1 MKDKFEPDTLVRKI
15 ILDDHEVEGLQKAL
29 FFLKGV
35 ELATPN
41 SQYIYSVVSEVID
54 NIEYVVK
61 QYWNAPIATEQ
72 DFKDRKARYEE
83 LDLIP
88 TDELLRASRQYMNR
102 MKKGKKNG

>member
-1 MKDKFEPDTLVRKI
+1 MKDKFEPDAFVRKI
-15 ILDDHEVEGLQKAL
+15 ILDDHEIESLQKTL
-29 FFLKGV
+29 YFLKGV

-41 SQYIYSVVSEVID
+41 SQYMHSVISEVIESVD
-54 NIEYVVK
+54 YVVR

-88 TDELLRASRQYMNR
+88 TDELLRATRQYMNR
-102 MKKGKKNG
+102 MKKGKNK